1 MTLTVEETGSVSMGE
16 PIWRH
21 RVLIDAG
28 VSLDDVPAPKIAV
41 EIYWHETAIDIAA
54 PLAFVCLPG
63 GSINRAY
70 YDLGSDPQ
78 PSFSFARD
86 MAVRGMITLSVD
98 HLGVGESSRPADGFA
113 LTPDLIVAA
122 NAHVTR
128 QAVKGLMAG
137 TLVPSLPPLPA
148 LTTIGV
154 GHSMG
159 SLLTVMQ
166 HAHDPIHTALV
177 LLGFSNAGLIDHLPE
192 PARVLIGTPETIPD
206 RIVAIARQIYPAPYV
221 EIPPSP
227 EGSAMFYGAKADRDG
242 VAALKAAR
250 DLLLVMPGLQSMIP
264 GSIAPQ
270 LGKVDVP
277 VFLGLG
283 DQDIAGP
290 PHAIPASFPGSRDIT
305 LVVLPE
311 TGHCHFIFP
320 SRAMLFARIAEWAAM
335 VRTGLPIR

>member
-1 MTLTVEETGSVSMGE
+1 MTLAVEEMGSVSTGE
-16 PIWRH
+16 PLRRH
-21 RVLIDAG
+21 RLLIDAG
-28 VSLDDVPAPKIAV
+28 VSLDGVPAPKIAV
-41 EIYWHETAIDIAA
+41 EVCWHETAIDIAT

-63 GSINRAY
+63 GSINRHY
-70 YDLGSDPQ
+70 YDLGLDAQS
-78 PSFSFARD
+78 SFSFARH
-86 MAVRGMITLSVD
+86 MAEQGMITLSVD
-98 HLGVGESSRPADGFA
+98 HLGVGESTRPADGFA

-137 TLVPSLPPLPA
+137 TLAPDLPPLPA
-148 LTTIGV
+148 LATIGV

-177 LLGFSNAGLIDHLPE
+177 LLGFSNAGLIDHLSE
-192 PARVLIGTPETIPD
+192 PARVLIGAPETIPE

-227 EGSAMFYGAKADRDG
+227 EGSAMFYGTKADRDG

-264 GSIAPQ
+264 GSIGPQ
-270 LGKVDVP
+270 LNKIDVP

-290 PHAIPASFPGSRDIT
+290 PHAVAAAFSGSKDVT
-305 LVVLPE
+305 LIVLPE

-320 SRAMLFARIAEWAAM
+320 SRTVLFARIAEWAAM
-335 VRTGLPIR
+335 VRSGLLVR